1 MKKVIL
7 ILIIFLAFV
16 LGMKASDTGTS
27 TSKLLEEEKIKFE
40 EEITQ
45 PGNTYEPKTYVPDEN
60 IINKTAHQ
68 IDKTIDKMIQKI
80 KDIVKKM

>member
-7 ILIIFLAFV
+7 IFLIFLAFI
-16 LGMKASDTGTS
+16 LGIKASDTGTS
-27 TSKLLEEEKIKFE
+27 PSKLLEEEKIKFE
-40 EEITQ
+40 EEITK

-68 IDKTIDKMIQKI
+68 IDNAIDKMIQKL
-80 KDIVKKM
+80 KDIVKKI